1 MKKELPGIAKLVE
14 YLCCGDKDLS
24 AKVLNKMAKNREDF
38 MITLLPVMN
47 RVGYSKFILYLF
59 DFINILMLDFIDKG
73 VQDNDDIDAVDVD
86 IDDLFAMHLPLYTSL
101 LMSEISRL
109 RREV

>member
-1 MKKELPGIAKLVE
+1 
-14 YLCCGDKDLS
+14 
-24 AKVLNKMAKNREDF
+24 
-38 MITLLPVMN
+38 MN

-101 LMSEISRL
+101 LMSEINRL